1 MTLKQALEQD
11 NHTMF
16 GRNDN
21 LMADLIIS
29 ETVLLIVEKI

>member
-1 MTLKQALEQD
+1 MTLKQALARG

-29 ETVLLIVEKI
+29 ETVLLIVDKI